1 MVISKF
7 FFWRQ
12 IVLYT
17 FMKKKIKTAESLQ
30 EFLTRAERRVE
41 SEVEDEDM
49 DYSGAFESDVDEE
62 GRAVPVSKE
71 NSDRGS
77 W

>member
-1 MVISKF
+1 
-7 FFWRQ
+7 
-12 IVLYT
+12 
-17 FMKKKIKTAESLQ
+17 MKKKIKTAESLQ

-62 GRAVPVSKE
+62 EGRAVPVSKE